1 MTDTLKARLNFLARV
16 VGKEIDHLLISQQMI
31 FDPYFS
37 LEQAQSLA
45 VDADLSIKV
54 EAFSSRFARLQD
66 TVGDKLLPTWL
77 TALNEPI
84 GAAIDN
90 LNKAEKLGVLASVEE
105 WLAVR
110 SLRNQMVHEYIESI
124 DVLTNA
130 LNQANEHVALI
141 VDCAASIIDD
151 CRRRGWLENTN
162 S

>member
-1 MTDTLKARLNFLARV
+1 MTDTLKARLSFLVRV
-16 VGKEIDHLLISQQMI
+16 VGKEIEHLVISQQMI

-77 TALNEPI
+77 AALNEPI

-105 WLAVR
+105 WLTIR
-110 SLRNQMVHEYIESI
+110 SLRNQMVHEYIESL

-130 LNQANEHVALI
+130 LNQANEHVTLI
-141 VDCAASIIDD
+141 VDCASSIIED
-151 CRRRGWLENTN
+151 CRSRGWLEYKN

>member
-1 MTDTLKARLNFLARV
+1 MTDTLKVRLSFLARV
-16 VGKEIDHLLISQQMI
+16 VGKEIDHLLISQQLV
-31 FDPYFS
+31 FNPCFS

-45 VDADLSIKV
+45 LDADLSIKV
-54 EAFSSRFARLQD
+54 EAFLSRFARLQD

-90 LNKAEKLGVLASVEE
+90 LNKAEKLAVLASVEE

-110 SLRNQMVHEYIESI
+110 SLRNQMVHEYIESL

-130 LNQANEHVALI
+130 LNQANEHVTLI
-141 VDCAASIIDD
+141 VNCATSIIED
-151 CRRRGWLENTN
+151 CRSRGWLEH
-162 S
+162 

>member
-1 MTDTLKARLNFLARV
+1 VTDRVIARLTFLARV
-16 VGKEIDHLLISQQMI
+16 VGKEIDHLLTSQQMI
-31 FDPYFS
+31 FEPYFS
-37 LEQAQSLA
+37 LEQAHSLA
-45 VDADLSIKV
+45 SDSELAIKV

-77 TALNEPI
+77 AALNEPI

-151 CRRRGWLENTN
+151 CRLRGWL
-162 S
+162 